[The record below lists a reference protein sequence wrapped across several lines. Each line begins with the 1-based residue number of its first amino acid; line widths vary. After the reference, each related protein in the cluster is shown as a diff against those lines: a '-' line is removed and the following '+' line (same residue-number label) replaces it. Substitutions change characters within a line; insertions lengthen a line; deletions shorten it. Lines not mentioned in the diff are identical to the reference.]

1 MYTKLVQIINLQ
13 FPKKTELAT
22 IIIAKLNLN
31 THELLVVIKLIFFEI
46 YKFFKQLFLN
56 FANEITTYLS

>member
-1 MYTKLVQIINLQ
+1 MINLQ

-31 THELLVVIKLIFFEI
+31 IHELLVVIKLFFFEI
-46 YKFFKQLFLN
+46 YKFFKQLYLN
-56 FANEITTYLS
+56 FANEITIYLS

>member
-1 MYTKLVQIINLQ
+1 MINLQ

-31 THELLVVIKLIFFEI
+31 THELLVVIKLIFLKYI
-46 YKFFKQLFLN
+46 NFLN
-56 FANEITTYLS
+56 SLFKLCK